1 MSSEARPDVGGLGAP
16 AKRGRPRKDPA
27 GAGNLNGDAERAG
40 GTAEPSGGTENPPER
55 IERIKVIDPFNTSDS
70 TDEPAVEPGADQP
83 RKRRGRKPKGE
94 QKEEAIQN
102 LNSLLK
108 IEQILVSS
116 AFFMGNIL
124 AAPEFHMSEQQSV
137 EIAEALRDIARL
149 YPVGVS
155 EKTIAWIN
163 LSFAVGG
170 WAGPAMV
177 AVAKRPRPQR
187 VPTPIRQVPDAP
199 APQASPAAP
208 QPPLPV
214 VIDEAINKAKVPSE
228 LWIDPDHGGDDEG

>member
-1 MSSEARPDVGGLGAP
+1 MSSEARQDVGGLGAP
-16 AKRGRPRKDPA
+16 AKRGRPRKDTA
-27 GAGNLNGDAERAG
+27 GAGNPNGD
-40 GTAEPSGGTENPPER
+40 AEPSGGTAEPTEGIER
-55 IERIKVIDPFNTSDS
+55 PTERIKVIDPFNTSDS
-70 TDEPAVEPGADQP
+70 TDEPGIDAPGSSDQP
-83 RKRRGRKPKGE
+83 RKRRGRKPKSE

-170 WAGPAMV
+170 WAGPALV

-187 VPTPIRQVPDAP
+187 VPTPIRQTPEASVRGTAP
-199 APQASPAAP
+199 RPPEPPPAAA
-208 QPPLPV
+208 V
-214 VIDEAINKAKVPSE
+214 EEVINKAAVPSE
-228 LWIDPDHGGDDEG
+228 LWIEPDQGDGDEG